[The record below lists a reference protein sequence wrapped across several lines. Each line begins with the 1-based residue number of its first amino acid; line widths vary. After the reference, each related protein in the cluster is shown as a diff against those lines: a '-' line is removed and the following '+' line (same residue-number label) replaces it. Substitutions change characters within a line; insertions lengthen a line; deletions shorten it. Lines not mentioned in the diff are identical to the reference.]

1 MSSESRTASGA
12 WIVYNGECPF
22 CSNYVALYRMRAQLG
37 EVHLINARD
46 DVPIVQD
53 IRARGIDLD
62 KGMVLKL
69 GDDFYHGDKCM
80 YMLALLS
87 SESNIINRIN
97 KWIFSHQARAR
108 LLYPLL
114 VAGRNFTL
122 LLMGR
127 RKIKPGKA

>member
-1 MSSESRTASGA
+1 
-12 WIVYNGECPF
+12 
-22 CSNYVALYRMRAQLG
+22 
-37 EVHLINARD
+37 
-46 DVPIVQD
+46 
-53 IRARGIDLD
+53 
-62 KGMVLKL
+62 MVLKL

-97 KWIFSHQARAR
+97 KWIFSHQERAR

-114 VAGRNFTL
+114 VAGRNITL

>member
-1 MSSESRTASGA
+1 MFNESRTASRA
-12 WIVYNGECPF
+12 WIVYDGECPF
-22 CSNYVALYRMRAQLG
+22 CSNYVALYRMRAQFG

-46 DVPIVQD
+46 DVPIVQE
-53 IRARGIDLD
+53 IRARGFDLD

-80 YMLALLS
+80 HMLALMS
-87 SESNIINRIN
+87 SESNTINRIN
-97 KWIFSHQARAR
+97 KWIFSHQQRAR
-108 LLYPLL
+108 ILYPFL

-127 RKIKPGKA
+127 RKIKPV